1 MQNRPTLA
9 DIFPLPVEAKRLD
22 VFLGNWNVEGTL
34 TFMGKPFGVK
44 GIAKFSSVAKGWGV
58 LATAKLEIEGLGAYE
73 EADLLVF
80 DRSEKLYH
88 FFTVTNT
95 AAAYDHKGKWL
106 NDDTINFLYEGSQ
119 DGKSY
124 KEELL
129 IKILNQNEVTILEKD
144 FVCNQ
149 ITTEMDVSLSKD
161 S

>member
-58 LATAKLEIEGLGAYE
+58 LATAKLEIEGLGANE

-88 FFTVTNT
+88 FFAVTNT

-129 IKILNQNEVTILEKD
+129 IKILNQNEVTIHEKD
-144 FVCNQ
+144 FVGDQ
-149 ITTEMDVSLSKD
+149 ITTEMAVSLSKD